1 LKEIDVLKNKR
12 IYFNLEKVSEGEI
25 KLQTS
30 FEKDE
35 EKNVY
40 LMGFASTPD
49 VNSYDFIVE
58 NSAIINA
65 WFECKKA
72 GKNIAVYEKHDMPVG
87 KVVSCEE
94 MSGKILVI
102 LEIPKSG
109 NDRLLSVYE
118 QGIYVG
124 LSVGGWRLDGKWD
137 DNEEI
142 FHITEFYWYEVSL
155 TDVPSNEN
163 AVLLEGIPKPIKIK
177 KDDIKKMLLEKVTQ
191 NIREIK

>member
-1 LKEIDVLKNKR
+1 MLKNKR

-49 VNSYDFIVE
+49 VNSYGFIVE
-58 NSAIINA
+58 NSAIVNA
-65 WFECKKA
+65 WLECKKT

-94 MSGKILVI
+94 MSGKILVV

-124 LSVGGWRLDGKWD
+124 LSVGGWRLDGEWD

-142 FHITEFYWYEVSL
+142 FHVTEYYWYEVSL

-163 AVLLEGIPKPIKIK
+163 AVLLEGIQKPIKIK
-177 KDDIKKMLLEKVTQ
+177 KDDIKKMLLEKVTES
-191 NIREIK
+191 IRGIK